1 MKTKTQTNCSV
12 NITTQ
17 RNRVKEY
24 DGKVYLKD
32 GQKFE
37 LEIFNPHNF
46 KVMAKIKLNGHY
58 ISNSGIVLNP
68 GQRVYLERYLDTNNS
83 FLFST
88 YEVDGTAEAMKAIVE
103 NGNVEVEFYSE
114 QTIAANW
121 VITTTYLTD
130 YTFPSFTS
138 NKDGNLTP
146 ISGNFFGGTIN
157 CTATMGE
164 VCTTYSTANTL
175 NVETGRVDKGGETN
189 QKFDSDYGSYNYLS
203 FEKVSIKMLPISAKP
218 TEVSEIRNYCTGCGT
233 RIKKAT
239 WKFCPSCG
247 EKF

>member
-1 MKTKTQTNCSV
+1 MYITTNTQPKCSV
-12 NITTQ
+12 NITTK

-46 KVMAKIKLNGHY
+46 KVMAKIKFNGQY
-58 ISNSGIVLNP
+58 ISASGIVLKP
-68 GQRVYLERYLDTNNS
+68 GQRIYLERYLDSNNA
-83 FLFST
+83 FLFNT
-88 YEVDGTAEAMKAIVE
+88 YDVDGTADAMKAIAE
-103 NGNVEVEFYSE
+103 NGNVEVEFHSE
-114 QTIAANW
+114 QTIVANW
-121 VITTTYLTD
+121 SGITYQSD
-130 YTFPSFTS
+130 YYFPSTGGGGS
-138 NKDGNLTP
+138 NFYN
-146 ISGNFFGGTIN
+146 GTIN
-157 CTATMGE
+157 CSNTLNG
-164 VCTTYSTANTL
+164 VSTTYSTSNTL
-175 NVETGRVDKGGETN
+175 SVETGSVDKGGETN
-189 QKFDSDYGSYNYLS
+189 QNFDSEYGIYNYIS

-218 TEVSEIRNYCTGCGT
+218 AEVSEIRNYCTGCGT